1 MKIIPLLFTLGFFMP
16 SVGFSYPNYVTEFC
30 QKYPSSPHCVSN
42 PVSCAFC
49 HSSAS
54 GGPRNP
60 FGKCIQDVGTAS
72 GLAKSLSAVEPQDCD
87 GDNQTNL
94 EEIVRG
100 TQPGVADVATGNA
113 GSGTACQY
121 DPLKDSYN
129 VCGYDANFAFRRIHR
144 DFCGRSPTMAD
155 DQSFRALESELDKVN
170 RLHDTLDDCLNSDHW
185 RGKDGVLW
193 RMGYL
198 KIAPYREL
206 KSGPDGGKIPLGD
219 YDDDFNLFA
228 FHHVDGNDVRGLLA
242 ADYFAMRDESVRPIK
257 YVKVEDVPAATQ
269 NLSPFIAIPSLWTG
283 SGSQQL
289 VVKNKRAGLITTAWS
304 FGLRSMFTSVERGL
318 ASSTLANYLGFDI
331 AQGKLPPVND
341 ANNFIPT
348 IFQDWD
354 NKGVLQ
360 QNSQSNCRGCH
371 VALDP
376 ITYPFS
382 KYNGFTFG
390 TDQAKVESIL
400 KGLPLQQKIAIL
412 KAIIDLGKAM
422 GDAGG
427 GMMNV
432 GIGDIAKVIE
442 PIINVIPLPIRLQLI
457 DSGAIMLPYMF
468 AENRAVLLAPQV
480 VATEPNLANLPRTG
494 FFIDTQVSDLPA
506 LAKRAIAM
514 DQFFQTVTRDYW
526 IQLFRR
532 EPNSVETAEF
542 DQLWKAMKA
551 AADRAPFPA
560 SRGTGPNV
568 QSMLHQLITMEAY
581 GAP

>member
-1 MKIIPLLFTLGFFMP
+1 
-16 SVGFSYPNYVTEFC
+16 
-30 QKYPSSPHCVSN
+30 
-42 PVSCAFC
+42 
-49 HSSAS
+49 
-54 GGPRNP
+54 
-60 FGKCIQDVGTAS
+60 
-72 GLAKSLSAVEPQDCD
+72 
-87 GDNQTNL
+87 
-94 EEIVRG
+94 
-100 TQPGVADVATGNA
+100 
-113 GSGTACQY
+113 
-121 DPLKDSYN
+121 
-129 VCGYDANFAFRRIHR
+129 
-144 DFCGRSPTMAD
+144 
-155 DQSFRALESELDKVN
+155 
-170 RLHDTLDDCLNSDHW
+170 
-185 RGKDGVLW
+185 
-193 RMGYL
+193 
-198 KIAPYREL
+198 
-206 KSGPDGGKIPLGD
+206 
-219 YDDDFNLFA
+219 
-228 FHHVDGNDVRGLLA
+228 
-242 ADYFAMRDESVRPIK
+242 
-257 YVKVEDVPAATQ
+257 
-269 NLSPFIAIPSLWTG
+269 
-283 SGSQQL
+283 
-289 VVKNKRAGLITTAWS
+289 
-304 FGLRSMFTSVERGL
+304 MFTSVERGL

-348 IFQDWD
+348 IFQDCD

-526 IQLFRR
+526 IQRFRR